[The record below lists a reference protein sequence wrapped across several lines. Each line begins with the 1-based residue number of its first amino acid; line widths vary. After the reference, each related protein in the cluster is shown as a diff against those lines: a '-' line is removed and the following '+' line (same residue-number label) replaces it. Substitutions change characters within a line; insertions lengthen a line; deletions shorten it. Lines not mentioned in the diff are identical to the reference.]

1 MSQTARKAEHHAPAA
16 KKAAQAEAAAQP
28 PVNEK
33 VAAAHTQQV
42 GEMKEAHGQTP
53 QPSSFLQ
60 ILRAEIARVM
70 PKTLGDTEKFM
81 DDDQKTQ
88 MKGALTGNVNHQ
100 KQAATSEMQSA
111 TEAPPDT
118 SAVPGKVVTPLP
130 SEGPTPMPHRFGAGN
145 AMPEPKPESEV
156 SLQASKV
163 EAADTLKENQ
173 LTPEQLRKANDP
185 RFTHVLTAKQ
195 AVEEQADSS
204 PKQYRITEKH
214 SLHAAVVV
222 AVSQE
227 GKSLAGMH
235 GVAVKTAGS
244 VKHHQLTAKGKDELE
259 RKKVTD
265 NIERIFARTKQ
276 AVEQKLASLETDVS
290 TMFDRGVN
298 AAIASMKAYVNQRLD
313 DYKDKRYSGINFWKW
328 AKDKL
333 LGLPDAVKAF
343 YVEGRKLFIKELD
356 ALIVAVATLVDGRL
370 KDAKNIIASGQKEI
384 SVYVSGLPKHL
395 QTVGHTAER
404 EMAARFDELRQSVD
418 DKKNELAH
426 KLAQQYKEAVGKAD
440 AALKEIQDENKGL
453 VTKLKEYVG
462 QVIRILRA
470 FKQKIMGMIKQGQA
484 AIALIVS
491 DPIGFL
497 KNLLSAIKQGL
508 HRFVANIWTH
518 LKQGFL
524 SWLFG
529 SLASAGVTIPSDF
542 SLGSIFKLVLQVLGF
557 TYARIRAKAVKLIGE
572 RNVELLEKA
581 WELIH
586 ALLVGGGAA
595 LWEKVKEFL
604 GDLKSLIISAIEE
617 WVVTSII
624 KAAVMKLA
632 TMFNPVGAIIQAI
645 ITIYNTVMFLI
656 ERINQILEFVQAV
669 LNSIYKIATG
679 ALGAAAAW
687 IEAALARTIPLI
699 ISFLA
704 RLLGLSGIADKIK
717 SIIHKV
723 QSTVDK
729 ALDKLIAKI
738 VGGIGKAIGGLGK
751 LFGKSEPA
759 KDAKKDDKPA
769 DKWDIAAAGVRAEV
783 KLMEAKGVSGEE
795 IEQAI
800 PGWKKRFGFK
810 TLAVSSK
817 SGIYKITG
825 SMSPD
830 REIVEVPQ
838 DGSEEHPFELDWPKP
853 ASIDYPTI
861 YLGGETKDAVKQED
875 LKNKRITTVGGK
887 KVEAYEPH
895 GGKSLPGGELGLG
908 EPLKL
913 NDVVGPLTANPP
925 KRVKSTALNET
936 LKKYGY
942 RPKAEK
948 LDADHI
954 RELQFGGKDAFSN
967 LWPLDK
973 HINRAS
979 GSILKNEN
987 VHAPGKKHPLS
998 MAELK
1003 KDTKRKYWFR
1013 IVKFDYG
1020 KQH

>member
-1 MSQTARKAEHHAPAA
+1 MKA
-16 KKAAQAEAAAQP
+16 
-28 PVNEK
+28 
-33 VAAAHTQQV
+33 
-42 GEMKEAHGQTP
+42 AHGQTP

-60 ILRAEIARVM
+60 ILRAQIARVM

-88 MKGALTGNVNHQ
+88 MKGALTGNVNRQ
-100 KQAATSEMQSA
+100 KQAATSEIQSA

-118 SAVPGKVVTPLP
+118 SAVPGKAVTPLP
-130 SEGPTPMPHRFGAGN
+130 SEGPAPAPHRFGAGN
-145 AMPEPKPESEV
+145 AMPEPKPQSEV
-156 SLQASKV
+156 SLQAGKV

-195 AVEEQADSS
+195 AVEKQADSA
-204 PKQYRITEKH
+204 PKQYRISEKH

-235 GVAVKTAGS
+235 AVAVKTAGG

-313 DYKDKRYSGINFWKW
+313 DYKHKRYSGIHFWKW

-333 LGLPDAVKAF
+333 LGLPDAVKVF

-356 ALIVAVATLVDGRL
+356 ALIVSVANLVDSRL

-395 QTVGHTAER
+395 QAVGHAAER
-404 EMAARFDELRQSVD
+404 EMAARFDELRHGVD

-462 QVIRILRA
+462 QVVRILRA

-518 LKQGFL
+518 LKQGFM

-572 RNVELLEKA
+572 RNVELIEKA

-595 LWEKVKEFL
+595 LWDKVKEFM

-632 TMFNPVGAIIQAI
+632 TMFNPVGAIVQAI

-656 ERINQILEFVQAV
+656 ERINQIMEFVQAV

-738 VGGIGKAIGGLGK
+738 VGGIGK
-751 LFGKSEPA
+751 LFGKS
-759 KDAKKDDKPA
+759 KDKKNNEKPMS
-769 DKWDIAAAGVRAEV
+769 KWDVGVAGVRADLEQMDHQGV
-783 KLMEAKGVSGEE
+783 IEAD
-795 IEQAI
+795 IEAAI
-800 PGWKKRFGFK
+800 PKWKAKFGFK
-810 TLAVSSK
+810 ALSVVAKEDEFEVDGAMSPGRKIANAHK
-817 SGIYKITG
+817 SGSKKN
-825 SMSPD
+825 
-830 REIVEVPQ
+830 
-838 DGSEEHPFELDWPKP
+838 PFKLAWPKP
-853 ASIDYPTI
+853 PSKEYPTL
-861 YLGGETKDAVKQED
+861 YFGGRVNRQIPQETLKAQARKHHTDETGVKV
-875 LKNKRITTVGGK
+875 R
-887 KVEAYEPH
+887 AYFPEQRE
-895 GGKSLPGGELGLG
+895 KLPGGDKIGLTRNFRIG
-908 EPLKL
+908 K
-913 NDVVGPLTANPP
+913 NSVVGPLRESGVTTPGGKLFNDALKPYGFSPTKENP
-925 KRVKSTALNET
+925 KLNS
-936 LKKYGY
+936 
-942 RPKAEK
+942 
-948 LDADHI
+948 DHV
-954 RELQFGGKDAFSN
+954 REIQFGGENVLEN
-967 LWPLDK
+967 LWPLK
-973 HINRAS
+973 ESINKGAGGRLAGAVVEYPTS
-979 GSILKNEN
+979 GRKVKIS
-987 VHAPGKKHPLS
+987 
-998 MAELK
+998 ELK
-1003 KDTKRKYWFR
+1003 KMKRARMKRQGYYFR
-1013 IVKFDYG
+1013 ITKLKHG
-1020 KQH
+1020 AE